1 MEEEAERRRQAPLK
15 LEPDEKKQKPHRD
28 RDQKKRESERPAQP
42 VALKGTP
49 QVPQKLSDDDENEDV
64 EEEAFHNGQDLQED
78 KPALK
83 PVMRP
88 ITAAPSVSS
97 ASGNVTPN
105 SPANESPCGII
116 IPGENTPDVQPL
128 EENRP
133 KIGLSLKLG
142 ESKRRQG
149 SEVSLSWTLMRCF
162 PSVGTSNSPC
172 QLAAGKRKKLATV
185 ESVFNKF
192 DDEEIDEPQR
202 KRKLVPLDYGDN
214 DKSLGLDGAELSGSK
229 NNINTEEKRKHI
241 KSLIEKIPTARPELF
256 SYPLDWTMVDS
267 VKTNYS
273 RSFKNVLVKILFA
286 ILTYSTFFD
295 FWFPRP

>member
-15 LEPDEKKQKPHRD
+15 LELEEKKKKPHRD

-42 VALKGTP
+42 VP
-49 QVPQKLSDDDENEDV
+49 QVPQKLPEDDNNEDV
-64 EEEAFHNGQDLQED
+64 EEAAFHNGEDLPED
-78 KPALK
+78 KPQLK

-88 ITAAPSVSS
+88 ITAAPSVSP

-116 IPGENTPDVQPL
+116 IPGENTPDLQPL
-128 EENRP
+128 DENRP

-142 ESKRRQG
+142 ESISREG
-149 SEVSLSWTLMRCF
+149 SDVSLSWVLMWRF
-162 PSVGTSNSPC
+162 LPVGTSNSPC
-172 QLAAGKRKKLATV
+172 QLAAGKRKKLTTV
-185 ESVFNKF
+185 DSVFNKF

-214 DKSLGLDGAELSGSK
+214 DKSLGLDGAELPGSK
-229 NNINTEEKRKHI
+229 NNVNTEEKRKHI

-267 VKTNYS
+267 VKTNY
-273 RSFKNVLVKILFA
+273 RRCFKNRDLKKSVCYSNIFNPLYSMVL
-286 ILTYSTFFD
+286 
-295 FWFPRP
+295 